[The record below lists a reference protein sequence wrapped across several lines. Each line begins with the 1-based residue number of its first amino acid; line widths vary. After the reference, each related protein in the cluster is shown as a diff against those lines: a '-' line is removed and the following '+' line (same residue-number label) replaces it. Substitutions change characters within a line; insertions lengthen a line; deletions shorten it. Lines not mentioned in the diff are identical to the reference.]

1 MARKVT
7 ITDRD
12 RGFKKLAASL
22 GEMGQVTIGV
32 QGKEAEVLHDPDP
45 DAKDNI
51 TIGHLA
57 ALHEL
62 GLGGQKSR
70 SWCRAWMDANEA
82 RMVRETAAQFR
93 AVLARTQT
101 RNAALIKL
109 GYEWT
114 ADMQKRMDDGHVKPP
129 ISSETAAR
137 KGHTKPLIDT
147 YTLRDSITYKV
158 WLPQTKSIRSKT
170 QRMAVRKR

>member
-32 QGKEAEVLHDPDP
+32 QGKEAEARHPESED
-45 DAKDNI
+45 I
-51 TIGHLA
+51 TLGELA

-62 GLGGQKSR
+62 GLGGQRAR
-70 SWCRAWMDANEA
+70 SWCRAWMDENEA

-114 ADMQKRMDDGHVKPP
+114 ADMQKRMDDGRVTPP
-129 ISSETAAR
+129 ISAETAAR
-137 KGHTKPLIDT
+137 KGHAKPLIDT
-147 YTLRDSITYKV
+147 YALRNAVTYRV
-158 WLPQTKSIRSKT
+158 WLPQVRSIRSKT
-170 QRMAVRKR
+170 QRMAVRKQR